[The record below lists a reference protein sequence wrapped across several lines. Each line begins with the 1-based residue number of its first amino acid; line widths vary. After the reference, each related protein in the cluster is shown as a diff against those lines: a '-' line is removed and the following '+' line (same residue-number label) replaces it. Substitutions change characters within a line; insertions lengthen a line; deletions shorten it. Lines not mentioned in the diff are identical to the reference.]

1 MGNPRARPLC
11 PGPPPTPPF
20 PDLESGARDGRE
32 GCQVPGGELFEDHKL
47 SWFWRGHCCCTI
59 ADDFDGDV
67 DGDDRG
73 ELLLHDKEAL
83 LRRAHTEVREEA
95 RETGD
100 IR

>member
-32 GCQVPGGELFEDHKL
+32 GCQVPG
-47 SWFWRGHCCCTI
+47 
-59 ADDFDGDV
+59 DDFDGDV